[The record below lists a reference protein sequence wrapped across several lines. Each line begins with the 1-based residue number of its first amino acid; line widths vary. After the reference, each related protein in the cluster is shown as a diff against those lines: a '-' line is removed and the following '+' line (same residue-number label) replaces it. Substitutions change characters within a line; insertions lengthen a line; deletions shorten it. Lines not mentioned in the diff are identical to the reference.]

1 MKDDAAFERH
11 IDAARYI
18 SLGWAPSPSGA
29 HTNDAMACVLYRV
42 ESVAC
47 SRDNNEK
54 VHVVLGR
61 YT

>member
-11 IDAARYI
+11 MDAARYI
-18 SLGWAPSPSGA
+18 SLGA

-47 SRDNNEK
+47 SWE
-54 VHVVLGR
+54 G
-61 YT
+61 